1 MHMKKTNRFFKF
13 DVYEKS
19 YLKRN
24 LNNNQLMTVV
34 ILSIILGFLCILMS
48 YLLWE
53 NPQKSYLRYL
63 DQYKV
68 NMLVDSTVISEDN
81 FYLVDE
87 EATNEKIENLRK
99 NSLPV
104 FSLNLENSLKIMD
117 NIEILSNK
125 IKERKE
131 SYEELLNIR
140 AGYAYTSYQYYIENS
155 KIIDAAVKEFAEKLV
170 NLGIFDAE
178 ELKSKVQDYDKLLL
192 ISTLDDTEKKEIYG
206 NECLTSENYLLTI
219 ENSFI
224 NYKNE
229 QTIIRSSDLI
239 TAILKQ
245 CIISNVYFDS
255 LETKKLENENIKDA
269 ESVVYEIRKGDKLLE
284 KNTLV
289 TEKQLKVLSLI
300 SKQYSGYPIL
310 KLIGISLYVLVVI
323 LMFLRIFN
331 LNLDKGYHN
340 YSYYLIFLIG
350 SIVTVVITYFL
361 HQWINPYDEVF
372 LGPSL
377 PILVMP
383 MLISMAS
390 NKKNLGYICSLFLSF
405 LFLIIP
411 NANILTFAYCV
422 LSGFACVFFEKFLNR
437 RRDLFYEWLYAFGCN
452 LLFVVI
458 CLMFL
463 NIDVL
468 QNISIIG
475 LKIIINVFGT
485 YVIISFLLP
494 ILEEFLNLPTALRL
508 NELSYISNSLIDKLE
523 KDAPGT
529 YNHSKQ
535 VSELAFAAAKSIG
548 ANELLCK
555 AGGLY
560 HDIGK
565 IDHAGYFTENQ
576 NHKNNNEKNLSK
588 YSSTLAVTIIR
599 SHVKLGVEKGREYGL
614 PLEILDIIGNHHGN
628 DIVSFFYQEDV
639 KAYTAGKQQDKPKKE
654 DYAYLGVPP
663 KTKEEGIIMLCDC
676 AEAASRTLGRPNLAR
691 YEKYINDNVLL
702 KKIENNQLE
711 DCPLTCKELSTVTKV
726 IVENLLASSHD
737 RIAYP
742 KESDEIEP
750 EVGEK

>member
-13 DVYEKS
+13 DVDEKS
-19 YLKRN
+19 YLKRK
-24 LNNNQLMTVV
+24 LNKKQFMTIAILSV
-34 ILSIILGFLCILMS
+34 ILGVLCVLTS

-63 DQYKV
+63 EQYEV

-81 FYLVDE
+81 FYLVDD
-87 EATNEKIENLRK
+87 EATSEKIENLK
-99 NSLPV
+99 NNSLPV
-104 FSLNLENSLKIMD
+104 FSLNLENSLKIME
-117 NIEILSNK
+117 NIENITSK
-125 IKERKE
+125 IKEN
-131 SYEELLNIR
+131 EEAYDNFLNLR
-140 AGYAYTSYQYYIENS
+140 AGTSYTSYQYYIENS
-155 KIIDAAVKEFAEKLV
+155 KLIDTAIKEFAEKLI
-170 NLGIFDAE
+170 NQGIFKAD
-178 ELKSKVQDYDKLLL
+178 ELSNKVENNRLLL
-192 ISTLDDTEKKEIYG
+192 VSTLSETLETERYT
-206 NECLTSENYLLTI
+206 NECLTTDNYLLAI
-219 ENSFI
+219 ENYFI

-229 QTIIRSSDLI
+229 ATIISSSNLI
-239 TAILKQ
+239 TLILKQ
-245 CIISNVYFDS
+245 CIIENVYFDA
-255 LETKKLENENIKDA
+255 LKTTKLQNENIKD
-269 ESVVYEIRKGDKLLE
+269 SKPVVYEIKKGDKLLE

-300 SKQYSGYPIL
+300 SQQNSGYPIL
-310 KLIGISLYVLVVI
+310 KLIGIILYVLVII
-323 LMFLRIFN
+323 LIFLRIFN
-331 LNLDKGYHN
+331 LNLEKGYHN
-340 YSYYLIFLIG
+340 YDYFLIFLIG
-350 SIVTVVITYFL
+350 CIVTFVVTYFL
-361 HQWINPYDEVF
+361 QQWINPYDEIF

-390 NKKNLGYICSLFLSF
+390 NKKNLGYICSLFLGF
-405 LFLIIP
+405 LVLIIP
-411 NANILTFAYCV
+411 NANVLTFSYCV

-437 RRDLFYEWLYAFGCN
+437 RRDLFYEWLYAYGCN
-452 LLFVVI
+452 FFFAVI

-463 NIDVL
+463 GVDILPNV
-468 QNISIIG
+468 SIMG
-475 LKIIINVFGT
+475 LKILINVFGT

-663 KTKEEGIIMLCDC
+663 KTKEEGIVMLCDC
-676 AEAASRTLGRPNLAR
+676 AEAASRSLGRPNLAR

-702 KKIENNQLE
+702 KKIENSQLE

-742 KESDEIEP
+742 KETEEVEQ

>member
-1 MHMKKTNRFFKF
+1 MKRTKHFFKF
-13 DVYEKS
+13 NVDEKS
-19 YLKRN
+19 YLKKS
-24 LNNNQLMTVV
+24 LNKKQFMTVV
-34 ILSIILGFLCILMS
+34 ILSVILGVLCVLTS

-63 DQYKV
+63 NQYKV

-81 FYLVDE
+81 FYLIDE
-87 EATNEKIENLRK
+87 EATSEKIENLRN

-104 FSLNLENSLKIMD
+104 FSLNLEDSLKIMD
-117 NIEILSNK
+117 NIENLTNR
-125 IKERKE
+125 IKENKE
-131 SYEELLNIR
+131 
-140 AGYAYTSYQYYIENS
+140 AYDSFISPRTGFSTTTYQYYIDNS
-155 KIIDAAVKEFAEKLV
+155 KIIDTTVKELAQKLI
-170 NLGIFDAE
+170 NQGIFDKE
-178 ELKSKVQDYDKLLL
+178 ELESKVKNSNKLLL
-192 ISTLDDTEKKEIYG
+192 ISTLSETEKKEFYSS
-206 NECLTSENYLLTI
+206 ECLTTDNYLLAI

-229 QTIIRSSDLI
+229 QIIIRSSDLI
-239 TAILKQ
+239 TTILKQ
-245 CIISNVYFDS
+245 SIIGNVYFDS
-255 LETKKLENENIKDA
+255 LETKKLQNENIKD
-269 ESVVYEIRKGDKLLE
+269 SKPIVYEIKKGDKLLE

-289 TEKQLKVLSLI
+289 TDKQLKVLSLI
-300 SKQYSGYPIL
+300 SKQYSGYPVL
-310 KLIGISLYVLVVI
+310 KFIGIALYVLLVI
-323 LMFLRIFN
+323 LIFLRVFN
-331 LNLDKGYHN
+331 LNLEKGYHN
-340 YSYYLIFLIG
+340 YSYYMIFLVG
-350 SIVTVVITYFL
+350 CIVTIIITYFL
-361 HQWINPYDEVF
+361 HQWANPYDEVF
-372 LGPSL
+372 LGPTL

-390 NKKNLGYICSLFLSF
+390 NNKNLGYICSLFLS
-405 LFLIIP
+405 LLVLIIP
-411 NANILTFAYCV
+411 NANILTFSYCV
-422 LSGFACVFFEKFLNR
+422 LSAFSCIFFEKFLNR
-437 RRDLFYEWLYAFGCN
+437 RRDLFYEWLYAYGCN
-452 LLFVVI
+452 LIFAVI

-463 NIDVL
+463 NIEVL
-468 QNISIIG
+468 SNISLLG
-475 LKIIINVFGT
+475 LKILINVFGT

-576 NHKNNNEKNLSK
+576 NHKKNNEKSLSK

-614 PLEILDIIGNHHGN
+614 PPEILDIIGNHHGN

-663 KTKEEGIIMLCDC
+663 KTKEEGIVMLCDC
-676 AEAASRTLGRPNLAR
+676 AEAATRSLGRPNLAR
-691 YEKYINDNVLL
+691 YEKYVNDNVLL

-726 IVENLLASSHD
+726 IVENLLASSHG

-742 KESDEIEP
+742 KETDENIE

>member
-13 DVYEKS
+13 DVDEKS
-19 YLKRN
+19 YLKKS
-24 LNNNQLMTVV
+24 LNKKQFLTVA
-34 ILSIILGFLCILMS
+34 ILSLILGIVCVLTS

-63 DQYKV
+63 NQYKE
-68 NMLVDSTVISEDN
+68 NMLVESTVISDDN
-81 FYLVDE
+81 FYLIDE
-87 EATNEKIENLRK
+87 QATAEKIEDLKN

-104 FSLNLENSLKIMD
+104 FSLNLEASLKIMED
-117 NIEILSNK
+117 LENITSE
-125 IKERKE
+125 IKESKE
-131 SYEELLNIR
+131 VYDSFLNKSE
-140 AGYAYTSYQYYIENS
+140 GSSFTSYQYYIENS
-155 KIIDAAVKEFAEKLV
+155 SIIDTAIKEFAEKLISQ
-170 NLGIFDAE
+170 GIFSSE
-178 ELKSKVQDYDKLLL
+178 ELENKVKDNRLLVV
-192 ISTLDDTEKKEIYG
+192 STLNDTKEEKYS
-206 NECLTSENYLLTI
+206 NESLTDENYLITI
-219 ENSFI
+219 EKYFI

-229 QTIIRSSDLI
+229 QRIISSSDLI
-239 TAILKQ
+239 TSVLKH
-245 CIISNVYFDS
+245 CIVPNVFFNS
-255 LETKKLENENIKDA
+255 LETTKLQNENIKDA
-269 ESVVYEIRKGDKLLE
+269 EPVVYEIKKGDKLLE

-300 SKQYSGYPIL
+300 SEQDSGYPIL
-310 KLIGISLYVLVVI
+310 KLIGIVLYVLVII
-323 LMFLRIFN
+323 LIFLRVFN
-331 LNLDKGYHN
+331 LNLEKSYHN
-340 YSYYLIFLIG
+340 YNYYLIFLIG
-350 SIVTVVITYFL
+350 CLITVIATYFL
-361 HQWINPYDEVF
+361 HQWINPYDEIF

-390 NKKNLGYICSLFLSF
+390 NKKSLGYICSLFLSF
-405 LFLIIP
+405 LVLIIP
-411 NANILTFAYCV
+411 NANILTFSYCL

-437 RRDLFYEWLYAFGCN
+437 RRDLFYEWLYAYGGNF
-452 LLFVVI
+452 LFAII

-463 NIDVL
+463 GIDVL
-468 QNISIIG
+468 PNVSMIA
-475 LKIIINVFGT
+475 LKILINVFGT
-485 YVIISFLLP
+485 YVIISFILP

-576 NHKNNNEKNLSK
+576 NHKNNQEKSLTR

-663 KTKEEGIIMLCDC
+663 KTKEEGIVMLCDC
-676 AEAASRTLGRPNLAR
+676 AEAASRSLGRPNLAR

-702 KKIENNQLE
+702 KKIENNQLK

-726 IVENLLASSHD
+726 IVENLLASSHN

-742 KESDEIEP
+742 KETEEVEQE